1 MKILGQPVTKIG
13 FDLNGTL
20 AIKEGDVYEAYPGG
34 VAAVQ
39 TLHSWGLTLALV
51 TDSSVM
57 MIERILEDIELPRK
71 FFSVVVSGN
80 DLSNSRKKPNP
91 YVWEMV
97 AKSLR
102 GSNDGLAIEDS
113 PSGVVSAVT
122 AGWLVAA
129 IKSTHTVEELQSAG
143 ACIIVESF
151 AELLDLFE
159 ED

>member
-1 MKILGQPVTKIG
+1 
-13 FDLNGTL
+13 
-20 AIKEGDVYEAYPGG
+20 
-34 VAAVQ
+34 
-39 TLHSWGLTLALV
+39 
-51 TDSSVM
+51 
-57 MIERILEDIELPRK
+57 
-71 FFSVVVSGN
+71 
-80 DLSNSRKKPNP
+80 
-91 YVWEMV
+91 MV

-113 PSGVVSAVT
+113 PNGVVSAVT